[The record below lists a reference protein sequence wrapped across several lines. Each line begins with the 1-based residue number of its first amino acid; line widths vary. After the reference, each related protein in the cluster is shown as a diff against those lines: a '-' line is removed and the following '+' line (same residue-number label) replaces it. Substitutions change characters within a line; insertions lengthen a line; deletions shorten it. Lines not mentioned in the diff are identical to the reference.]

1 MSVVSLR
8 RCVFAGL
15 LVLMLSLVVTACGSS
30 SDSSSSESTTAAETD
45 SNEAGNGGE
54 GGAPDMAAV
63 KQELAPYIG
72 QPSPFPVTEKLKEI
86 PKGATVDYVDCG
98 SPICALYYELMTPA
112 AAELEIK
119 LNRIKAGTAANTVA
133 AAFDTVLAQKPDAVI
148 VGSIELPLWA
158 QPLKELQE
166 AEIPVVTSGIT
177 NIEEAGVVSPQLS
190 NHASEV
196 AGKLLADYA
205 VTEMGGGDKTDAV
218 FYETPELSFTTV
230 AAEAFNQQFEAICPG
245 CPVRTAKIGV
255 EEFGSTAPNTVV
267 SDLQAHPD
275 TTLAVFGAASGI
287 EGLPAAMQAAG
298 IEIETLGYAPAPAE
312 LQYLKEG
319 KQTAALG
326 YDTPVAALNLID
338 MAVRQIV
345 GQKLAGPQAEGL
357 PVNQFLVQSDI
368 TFDPSHGWTGYPDF
382 EERFAKL
389 WGVTG

>member
-1 MSVVSLR
+1 MSLVNLR
-8 RCVFAGL
+8 RSVFAAL
-15 LVLMLSLVVTACGSS
+15 LVLVFASALTACGSS
-30 SDSSSSESTTAAETD
+30 SDSSSSDTTTAAETD
-45 SNEAGNGGE
+45 GKEAG
-54 GGAPDMAAV
+54 GGADLAAV
-63 KQELAPYIG
+63 KAELAPYIG
-72 QPSPFPVTEKLKEI
+72 QPSPFPATEKLKEV
-86 PKGATVDYVDCG
+86 PQGATIDYVDCG

-112 AAELEIK
+112 AAK
-119 LNRIKAGTAANTVA
+119 LGINLQRIKAGTAANTVSE
-133 AAFDTVLAQKPDAVI
+133 AFDTVLAQKPDAVI

-205 VTEMGGGDKTDAV
+205 VTEMGGGEEKDAV

-230 AAEAFNQQFEAICPG
+230 AAEAFTEQFEAICPG

-275 TTLAVFGAASGI
+275 ATLAVFGAASGI
-287 EGLPAAMQAAG
+287 EGLPSAMQAAG

-338 MAVRQIV
+338 MALREIV
-345 GQKLAGPQAEGL
+345 GQELAGPQAEGL
-357 PVNQFLVQSDI
+357 PVNQFLVQADI

-389 WGVTG
+389 WGVEG